1 MNFKEWLNIQ
11 EAAPSAATAFAGNKG
26 ILRAANIARGPTAQF
41 GTGQDNPLDPKA
53 LAKRGYA
60 GTVGA
65 IGSQFQKA
73 MYGADPSSAPTPVS
87 QFFGD
92 GGVKDEGEWFE
103 ATADVPTTSVGDPE
117 AIEALKKQMLEDPSI
132 QELIQSGQ
140 IDLRYIDPKHVQLEI
155 TRTEGTNSTVKLR
168 LKKSSGRA
176 SQWIDKS
183 AQATTPGGADA
194 TQPQPQAPA
203 VA

>member
-1 MNFKEWLNIQ
+1 MNFREWLNIQ

-26 ILRAANIARGPTAQF
+26 ILRATNVARGPTAQF
-41 GTGQDNPLDPKA
+41 GTGQDAPLDPKA

-65 IGSQFQKA
+65 VGSVFKDA
-73 MYGADPSSAPTPVS
+73 LYGKDPSSQPTPVS
-87 QFFGD
+87 EFFPKD
-92 GGVKDEGEWFE
+92 SIKDEGEWFE
-103 ATADVPTTSVGDPE
+103 ATANVPATSMSDPK
-117 AIEALKKQMLEDPSI
+117 AIEALKKQMLEDPAI

-140 IDLRYIDPKHVQLEI
+140 IDPRYTDPKHVQLEI
-155 TRTEGTNSTVKLR
+155 VWTDGTNSTVKLR

-183 AQATTPGGADA
+183 AQATTQAQA
-194 TQPQPQAPA
+194 QQAQQAP